1 MHKTIREALDYLDS
15 LTTLTKGKQPDTLIG
30 ITPSFPALY
39 SCHQKLEELHSPIW
53 LGAQNVHQEPQG
65 AFTGE
70 TSLPML
76 MEAGVRFVLIGHSE
90 RRHIFQENDELIAKK
105 MHAVSSAG
113 LIPVLCIGETLE
125 EKQEQKTEEVLAK
138 QLKTGLSLL
147 SPSTPFFLAY
157 EPVWAIGTGKVASV
171 EDVQNMH
178 AFCRRVM
185 QDLFTEESSA
195 STPILY
201 GGSVKVENAKEI
213 LELPDVNGVLVG
225 GASLDPHT
233 FSQIV
238 LC

>member
-15 LTTLTKGKQPDTLIG
+15 LTTLTKGKQPNIIVG
-30 ITPSFPALY
+30 IAPSFSALY
-39 SCHQKLEELHSPIW
+39 SCHQKIEELHSPIW
-53 LGAQNVHQEPQG
+53 LGAQNVHQEQQG

-76 MEAGVRFVLIGHSE
+76 MEAGAQFVLIGHSE
-90 RRHIFQENDELIAKK
+90 RRHIFQESDEIIAEK
-105 MHAVSSAG
+105 MRATSSSG

-125 EKQEQKTEEVLAK
+125 EKQAQKTEEVLAK

-147 SPSTPFFLAY
+147 NPSTPFFLAY

-171 EDVQNMH
+171 EDVQNVH

-185 QDLFTEESSA
+185 QNLFPEEDNT